1 MESKQLNP
9 LIEQFLDTIWLEQD
23 LAENTLASYRNDLQ
37 SLDRWLDK
45 QQLHLETVQ
54 SIDLQSFLAERI
66 DGGYKAAS
74 SARLLSSI
82 RRLFQYFYREKIRSD
97 DPSAVI
103 AAPKIPQRLPKDLSE
118 KQVEDLLNAPA
129 TEDSLELRDK
139 AMLEVLYACGL
150 RVSELTGLTFSDI
163 SLRQGVVRVVGKVT
177 KSV

>member
-82 RRLFQYFYREKIRSD
+82 RRLFQYFYREK
-97 DPSAVI
+97 
-103 AAPKIPQRLPKDLSE
+103 
-118 KQVEDLLNAPA
+118 N
-129 TEDSLELRDK
+129 
-139 AMLEVLYACGL
+139 
-150 RVSELTGLTFSDI
+150 
-163 SLRQGVVRVVGKVT
+163 
-177 KSV
+177 